1 MPRFFLQAKNTFQ
14 RELGVRESGDVVEMD
29 AHIFCE
35 HSNNHVSLIK
45 RDFDYGR
52 IAKVLDLENII
63 LVYEEKTVLPSG
75 SNYALVI
82 QREQY

>member
-1 MPRFFLQAKNTFQ
+1 MPRFFLHAKNTFQ

-52 IAKVLDLENII
+52 IAKVLDLESII
-63 LVYEEKTVLPSG
+63 LVDEEKTVVPSG

-82 QREQY
+82 QRELY